1 MIKNAISEDE
11 TKICNLRVFSLIIT
25 MSTIWQ
31 AVLFFILRTLIFF
44 IIIINFYV
52 KHLQTSREEY
62 SEMEH
67 VVRRRYNDFVWLRQ
81 KLIDAFPTHVVPVSI
96 LQPRLNYI

>member
-1 MIKNAISEDE
+1 MQFKGVFVDYYYVY
-11 TKICNLRVFSLIIT
+11 NLAGCT
-25 MSTIWQ
+25 
-31 AVLFFILRTLIFF
+31 FFYILNTYIF

-62 SEMEH
+62 SEMEY